1 MGLVLVVALVAV
13 GCTSPLAAWF
23 DDEVT
28 TSVRLSLQAA
38 FLSGTSL
45 ETQLAAPASDGS
57 RFLLPDT
64 ATVYLIVSQTEG
76 GAQILSETLAI
87 TRRTDAVSGDI
98 TLEGNSS
105 ALTLPKNVALIIR
118 AEVREGTAVIAS
130 AVSAALTFADEN
142 PPAVELQ
149 LLPAA
154 THPALDSTG
163 LSLTTPL
170 TRTLDAGKSMILAYD
185 VPAWSVTAAAGS
197 TESVGLGIGTSMET
211 SQLYIDVR
219 KPDGSKLTALTPDY
233 SFPGIIKLAH
243 AAAVAGTHYLI
254 LYNGSDAT
262 VAFSELSLFLPGGDV
277 KSITSFILDWTLTP
291 NAGAGLSAN
300 VVGTINQAANSIN
313 LTVPFGTILTNLA
326 PTIGITGTRVLPA
339 SNSAQDFSSPN
350 VPYTVTAADGT
361 TRGYSV
367 NVTVQPATTNSI
379 LEFYFTK
386 ADNGSLPVTE
396 VYGTVGTGIVNV
408 VLPFGTSP
416 GILTAM
422 TPTIVH
428 NGASVSPASGV
439 SINFNAIVPY
449 TVTAQS
455 GATQVF
461 NVTVS
466 IASNS
471 SKAITA
477 FDFNSS
483 LNVGAG
489 LLSDV
494 TGVIDEGAHTISLA
508 VPFAVIVTGLKPDIV
523 HTGASVSPTTMTA
536 VDFTLPVTYTVTAG
550 DASTQEYSVMVT
562 SLPASSNNN
571 LAALSMAVPLTM
583 VETFDSGVVT
593 YTATVADSMTSM
605 TTVTATEQDT
615 FATMEAQ
622 VNGGS
627 WMALA
632 SGMPSPSLMLD
643 SPSGNNTIV
652 VRVTAQNGTTKDYT
666 ITVAKTVS
674 VTVNSAANGITNPIG
689 SAEYSP
695 GATLPLTATPNP
707 GYRFLNWTGA
717 AVANPSSSSTTYLVG
732 LANVAITA
740 NFEPDFAGGDGLV
753 GTPYQVLSLMQLDN
767 MRYFLGS
774 FFVLI
779 ANIDMTSNPNWAAI
793 GPAGTPFT
801 GGMDGA
807 GFALSNL
814 TVTGASNNV
823 GLFGVL
829 NGAVIKNLRLT
840 NVNVSG
846 GNVVGGLASS
856 ADGATQISN
865 CAVIGTITAINS
877 GGGLVGEA
885 LGTTQIQ
892 SSFTRGSVNLAIS
905 TQASIGGLV
914 GWVDNTAV
922 ISNCYSTADVYGDSN
937 VGGLVGALNTGTVTN
952 SYAIGSVS
960 GTTNFGGLIGIN
972 GIGPINNSFF
982 LATDNTLGVVITS
995 ANLQLQAYLVG
1006 NSWSF
1011 GVAPGDWVINSGYYP
1026 TFVWQTDTATWPVP

>member
-1 MGLVLVVALVAV
+1 
-13 GCTSPLAAWF
+13 
-23 DDEVT
+23 
-28 TSVRLSLQAA
+28 
-38 FLSGTSL
+38 
-45 ETQLAAPASDGS
+45 
-57 RFLLPDT
+57 
-64 ATVYLIVSQTEG
+64 
-76 GAQILSETLAI
+76 
-87 TRRTDAVSGDI
+87 
-98 TLEGNSS
+98 
-105 ALTLPKNVALIIR
+105 
-118 AEVREGTAVIAS
+118 
-130 AVSAALTFADEN
+130 
-142 PPAVELQ
+142 
-149 LLPAA
+149 
-154 THPALDSTG
+154 
-163 LSLTTPL
+163 
-170 TRTLDAGKSMILAYD
+170 
-185 VPAWSVTAAAGS
+185 
-197 TESVGLGIGTSMET
+197 
-211 SQLYIDVR
+211 
-219 KPDGSKLTALTPDY
+219 
-233 SFPGIIKLAH
+233 
-243 AAAVAGTHYLI
+243 
-254 LYNGSDAT
+254 
-262 VAFSELSLFLPGGDV
+262 
-277 KSITSFILDWTLTP
+277 
-291 NAGAGLSAN
+291 
-300 VVGTINQAANSIN
+300 
-313 LTVPFGTILTNLA
+313 
-326 PTIGITGTRVLPA
+326 
-339 SNSAQDFSSPN
+339 
-350 VPYTVTAADGT
+350 
-361 TRGYSV
+361 
-367 NVTVQPATTNSI
+367 
-379 LEFYFTK
+379 
-386 ADNGSLPVTE
+386 
-396 VYGTVGTGIVNV
+396 
-408 VLPFGTSP
+408 
-416 GILTAM
+416 
-422 TPTIVH
+422 
-428 NGASVSPASGV
+428 
-439 SINFNAIVPY
+439 
-449 TVTAQS
+449 
-455 GATQVF
+455 
-461 NVTVS
+461 
-466 IASNS
+466 
-471 SKAITA
+471 
-477 FDFNSS
+477 
-483 LNVGAG
+483 
-489 LLSDV
+489 
-494 TGVIDEGAHTISLA
+494 
-508 VPFAVIVTGLKPDIV
+508 
-523 HTGASVSPTTMTA
+523 
-536 VDFTLPVTYTVTAG
+536 
-550 DASTQEYSVMVT
+550 
-562 SLPASSNNN
+562 
-571 LAALSMAVPLTM
+571 MAVPLTM